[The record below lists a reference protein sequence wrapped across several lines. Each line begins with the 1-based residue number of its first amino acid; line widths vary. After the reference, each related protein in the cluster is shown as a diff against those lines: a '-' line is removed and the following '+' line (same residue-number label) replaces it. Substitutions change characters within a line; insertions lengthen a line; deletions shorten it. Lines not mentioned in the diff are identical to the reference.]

1 MTLAAEL
8 KTVGDF
14 AAFLLGQFAAVSAGL
29 SCRTERLDICMG
41 RTTLL
46 LDDTQMTRLKNL
58 ARAQGRT
65 MTDLINVFIAEG
77 LAARATPKSEKVLTL
92 PVFDMGPPRV
102 NLADREALE
111 AIME

>member
-1 MTLAAEL
+1 
-8 KTVGDF
+8 
-14 AAFLLGQFAAVSAGL
+14 
-29 SCRTERLDICMG
+29 
-41 RTTLL
+41 
-46 LDDTQMTRLKNL
+46 
-58 ARAQGRT
+58 